1 MAGRGA
7 VKVVVDLDRVDLAL
21 VDLVQVALD
30 AADKA
35 EVHLDA
41 VDKAEGEVGLAV
53 AVLPAVVRAL
63 AVVADKVHEVD
74 ELVLTF
80 PW

>member
-1 MAGRGA
+1 M
-7 VKVVVDLDRVDLAL
+7 
-21 VDLVQVALD
+21 ALD